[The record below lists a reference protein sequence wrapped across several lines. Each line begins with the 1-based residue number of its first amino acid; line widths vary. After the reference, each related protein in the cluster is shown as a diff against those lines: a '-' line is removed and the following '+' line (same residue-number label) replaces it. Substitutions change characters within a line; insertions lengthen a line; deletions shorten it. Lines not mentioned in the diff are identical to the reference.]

1 MNSDRLTF
9 DSRQSV
15 RSIDTNG
22 FMHIAVSPHQR
33 ANRAVITAEIPGWES
48 LGLDPNK
55 TYMGYRPAEELKK
68 PETIASFN
76 GIPLQFRHHADFAE
90 GPSEGHAR
98 RRGGHRSKMGVTVPH
113 ELAGDLR
120 SKRRRRW

>member
-22 FMHIAVSPHQR
+22 FMHIAISPLTKEQIAPYYGR
-33 ANRAVITAEIPGWES
+33 EIPGWES

-55 TYMGYRPAEELKK
+55 RTRYA
-68 PETIASFN
+68 
-76 GIPLQFRHHADFAE
+76 AD
-90 GPSEGHAR
+90 GTS
-98 RRGGHRSKMGVTVPH
+98 
-113 ELAGDLR
+113 
-120 SKRRRRW
+120 

>member
-22 FMHIAVSPHQR
+22 FMHIAISPLTKEQIAPYYGR
-33 ANRAVITAEIPGWES
+33 EIPGWES

-68 PETIASFN
+68 PETIASFMRT
-76 GIPLQFRHHADFAE
+76 LQK
-90 GPSEGHAR
+90 PQR
-98 RRGGHRSKMGVTVPH
+98 RTR
-113 ELAGDLR
+113 A
-120 SKRRRRW
+120 